1 MSDRYIAAIEIGSS
15 KIRGG
20 VGLADA
26 AGHLDV
32 VAVEEEK
39 LTGRVRYGCIQNV
52 DVSNTIFR
60 ICERLEGYPR
70 VEPRKIKGIY
80 VSLGGRSMVSELVD
94 VSTQFSS
101 EMEITGQIIEELKE
115 KAAKQVPD
123 GYDVAEVVPVKFS
136 VDNKSV
142 SNPVGSYGTNVSA
155 SMLVIVCATSVKRM
169 IRRVVNERLGYEICG
184 YVTRPTA
191 EAALVLSEEEKRLGC
206 MLVDF
211 GAETTTVAIY
221 KDGAPVYVATLPMGS
236 RNISLDLVAL
246 NHTEERAEEIKK
258 VSGNAMPLEGQRRQG
273 ADGIDYTEVN
283 NYIHAR
289 AAEIVSNILAQIEY
303 AGLKPQSLPKGIVI
317 VGAGGRLRGFSELLE
332 QHSKLRVRQGSPSNM
347 VRISDG
353 AIHAAE
359 NTDIIAVLA
368 GAAQMPPKECFEQP
382 ASAESENDAPGN
394 RGDYD
399 EMYGD
404 GDSEPTKGRD
414 NGKDDDFTPEQTPK
428 RISIFQRMRDRLA
441 GAFGGEG
448 ETFDDDNE

>member
-1 MSDRYIAAIEIGSS
+1 MSDRYIAAIEFGSS

-52 DVSNTIFR
+52 DVSNTIQR
-60 ICERLEGYPR
+60 IFERLEGYPR
-70 VEPRKIKGIY
+70 VEPRKIKGVY
-80 VSLGGRSMVSELVD
+80 VSLGGRSMVSDLAE
-94 VSTQFSS
+94 VSSTFPS
-101 EMEITGQIIEELKE
+101 EMEITEQIIDSLKE
-115 KAAKQVPD
+115 QAAATAPE

-142 SNPVGSYGTNVSA
+142 SNPVGSYGTTVSA
-155 SMLVIVCATSVKRM
+155 TMLVIVCATSVKRM
-169 IRRVVNERLGYEICG
+169 IRRVVNERLALDICG

-191 EAALVLSEEEKRLGC
+191 EAAIVLSEEEKRLGC

-258 VSGNAMPLEGQRRQG
+258 VSGNAMPVDGQHRHG

-283 NYIHAR
+283 NYVHAR

-317 VGAGGRLRGFSELLE
+317 IGAGGRLRGFSELLE
-332 QHSKLRVRQGSPSNM
+332 QHSKLKVRQGAPSSV
-347 VRISDG
+347 VRISDSQ
-353 AIHAAE
+353 IHPAE
-359 NTDIIAVLA
+359 NIDIIAVLA
-368 GAAQMPPKECFEQP
+368 GAAKLRGGECFDSPAKEETSP
-382 ASAESENDAPGN
+382 ASNYNELYGEDAGNGADDAGTDVFEPEKPKTQRRSVFQIISEKLSNTFGSP
-394 RGDYD
+394 
-399 EMYGD
+399 
-404 GDSEPTKGRD
+404 GDS
-414 NGKDDDFTPEQTPK
+414 
-428 RISIFQRMRDRLA
+428 
-441 GAFGGEG
+441 
-448 ETFDDDNE
+448 FDDDDE

>member
-52 DVSNTIFR
+52 DVSNTILR

-70 VEPRKIKGIY
+70 VEPRKIRGVY
-80 VSLGGRSMVSELVD
+80 VSLGGRSMVSEPVD
-94 VSTQFSS
+94 VSTSFPS
-101 EMEITGQIIEELKE
+101 EMEITEQIIDDLIA
-115 KAAKQVPD
+115 KAEQAVPE
-123 GYDVAEVVPVKFS
+123 GYDVAQVVPVRFS

-142 SNPVGSYGTNVSA
+142 SNPVGSYGTSVSA
-155 SMLVIVCATSVKRM
+155 TMLVIICATSVKRM
-169 IRRVVNERLGYEICG
+169 IRRVVSERLGLEICG

-191 EAALVLSEEEKRLGC
+191 EAAMVLTEEERRLGC

-221 KDGAPVYVATLPMGS
+221 KDGAPLYVAALPMGS

-258 VSGNAMPLEGQRRQG
+258 VSGNALPTEGQRRQG

-289 AAEIVSNILAQIEY
+289 AAEIVSNILAQIDY
-303 AGLKPQSLPKGIVI
+303 AGLKPQSLPKGIVV

-332 QHSKLRVRQGSPSNM
+332 QHSKLKVRQGSPSASM
-347 VRISDG
+347 VHISDG
-353 AIHAAE
+353 QIYPAE
-359 NTDIIAVLA
+359 NTDIISILA
-368 GAAQMPPKECFEQP
+368 GAAKMLGGPCFETP
-382 ASAESENDAPGN
+382 AGGRQGADGAPGQGTN
-394 RGDYD
+394 YEDI
-399 EMYGD
+399 YGD
-404 GDSEPTKGRD
+404 GNNGDNAGRD
-414 NGKDDDFTPEQTPK
+414 DEFLPEEKPDKPK
-428 RISIFQRMRDRLA
+428 RKGIFQILRDRLSGTFA
-441 GAFGGEG
+441 DEG
-448 ETFDDDNE
+448 DSFDE

>member
-20 VGLADA
+20 VGVADE

-52 DVSNTIFR
+52 DVSNTILR

-70 VEPRKIKGIY
+70 VEPRKIKGVY
-80 VSLGGRSMVSELVD
+80 VSLGGRSMVSEPVD
-94 VSTQFSS
+94 VSTSFPS
-101 EMEITGQIIEELKE
+101 EMEITEQIIDDLREQ
-115 KAAKQVPD
+115 AAAAVPD

-142 SNPVGSYGTNVSA
+142 SNPVGSYGTTVSA
-155 SMLVIVCATSVKRM
+155 TMLVIICATSVKRM
-169 IRRVVNERLGYEICG
+169 IRRVVNERLGLDICG

-191 EAALVLSEEEKRLGC
+191 EAAMVLTEEERRLGC

-221 KDGAPVYVATLPMGS
+221 KDGAPLYVATLPMGS

-258 VSGNAMPLEGQRRQG
+258 VSGNALPLDGQRRQG

-289 AAEIVSNILAQIEY
+289 AAEIVSNILAQIDY

-332 QHSKLRVRQGSPSNM
+332 QHSKLKVRQGSPSGM
-347 VRISDG
+347 ARISDG
-353 AIHAAE
+353 QIHPAE
-359 NTDIIAVLA
+359 NTDIISILA
-368 GAAQMPPKECFEQP
+368 GASRMPERECFEQP
-382 ASAESENDAPGN
+382 ATVAGPAPAGP
-394 RGDYD
+394 RAGSYD
-399 EMYGD
+399 EIYGD
-404 GDSEPTKGRD
+404 EGDEGESRVGRD
-414 NGKDDDFTPEQTPK
+414 DGFEPEEKPK
-428 RISIFQRMRDRLA
+428 KQRKGIFQILRDRLA
-441 GAFGGEG
+441 G
-448 ETFDDDNE
+448 TFDGAGDEFDE

>member
-52 DVSNTIFR
+52 DVSNTILR

-70 VEPRKIKGIY
+70 VEPRKIKGVY
-80 VSLGGRSMVSELVD
+80 VSLGGRSMISEQVPVAL
-94 VSTQFSS
+94 SFKS
-101 EMEITGQIIEELKE
+101 EVEITDQIIAELKDQ
-115 KAAKQVPD
+115 AAAAVPE
-123 GYDVAEVVPVKFS
+123 GYDVAEVIPVKFA

-142 SNPVGSYGTNVSA
+142 SNPVGSYGMSVSA
-155 SMLVIVCATSVKRM
+155 TMLVIVCATSTKRM
-169 IRRVVNERLGYEICG
+169 IRRVINERLGYDICG

-191 EAALVLSEEEKRLGC
+191 EADLVLSDEEKRLGC
-206 MLVDF
+206 MMVDF

-236 RNISLDLVAL
+236 RNISLDLATL

-258 VSGNAMPLEGQRRQG
+258 VSGNAMPLDGQRRTG
-273 ADGIDYTEVN
+273 ADGIDYTEIN

-303 AGLKPQSLPKGIVI
+303 AGLKPQLLPKGIVM

-332 QHSKLRVRQGSPSNM
+332 QHSKLKMRQGSPSSI
-347 VRISDG
+347 VRISDSQ
-353 AIHAAE
+353 IHPAE
-359 NTDIIAVLA
+359 NTDIISILA
-368 GAAQMPPKECFEQP
+368 GAAKMPAQECFEGP
-382 ASAESENDAPGN
+382 AAAPEKETPDPGEGSYDDIYGEESEDAGKENPEPPKPKKKGIFQIL
-394 RGDYD
+394 RERLSGAYD
-399 EMYGD
+399 E
-404 GDSEPTKGRD
+404 
-414 NGKDDDFTPEQTPK
+414 
-428 RISIFQRMRDRLA
+428 
-441 GAFGGEG
+441 GES
-448 ETFDDDNE
+448 FDDDDE

>member
-1 MSDRYIAAIEIGSS
+1 MSERYIAAIEIGSS

-52 DVSNTIFR
+52 DVSNTIMR
-60 ICERLEGYPR
+60 VCERLEGYPR

-80 VSLGGRSMVSELVD
+80 ISLGGRSMVSELVD
-94 VSTQFSS
+94 VSTSFSS
-101 EMEITGQIIEELKE
+101 EIEITDQIIDSLKE
-115 KAAKQVPD
+115 QAAASAPE

-142 SNPVGSYGTNVSA
+142 SNPVGSYGMTVSA
-155 SMLVIVCATSVKRM
+155 TMLVVVCAASVKRM
-169 IRRVVNERLGYEICG
+169 IRRVVNERLGLEICG

-258 VSGNAMPLEGQRRQG
+258 VSGNALPLDGQRRQG
-273 ADGIDYTEVN
+273 ADGVDYTEVN

-289 AAEIVSNILAQIEY
+289 AAEIVSNILAQIDY
-303 AGLKPQSLPKGIVI
+303 AGLKPQALPKGIVM

-332 QHSKLRVRQGSPSNM
+332 QHSKLKVRQGSPSSM

-353 AIHAAE
+353 QIHPAE
-359 NTDIIAVLA
+359 NTDIIAILA
-368 GAAQMPPKECFEQP
+368 GAARMPLNECFELP
-382 ASAESENDAPGN
+382 ASAAGSADGT
-394 RGDYD
+394 RSQGSD
-399 EMYGD
+399 EDIYGD
-404 GDSEPTKGRD
+404 DAADGSEERADGAPV
-414 NGKDDDFTPEQTPK
+414 DDFEPEEKPK
-428 RISIFQRMRDRLA
+428 KPKKGIFQILRDRLA
-441 GAFGGEG
+441 GTFDSEG
-448 ETFDDDNE
+448 ESFDE

>member
-20 VGLADA
+20 IGLADA

-52 DVSNTIFR
+52 DVSNTIQR
-60 ICERLEGYPR
+60 IFERLEGYPR
-70 VEPRKIKGIY
+70 VEPRKIKGVY
-80 VSLGGRSMVSELVD
+80 VSLGGRSMVSDLAE
-94 VSTQFSS
+94 VSSAFPS
-101 EMEITGQIIEELKE
+101 EMEITEQIIGNLKE
-115 KAAKQVPD
+115 QAAATAPD

-142 SNPVGSYGTNVSA
+142 SNPVGSYGTTVSA
-155 SMLVIVCATSVKRM
+155 TMLVIVCATSVKRM
-169 IRRVVNERLGYEICG
+169 IRRVVNERLSLDICG

-191 EAALVLSEEEKRLGC
+191 EAALVLTEEEKRLGC

-258 VSGNAMPLEGQRRQG
+258 VSGNALPAEGQHRHG

-283 NYIHAR
+283 NYVHAR

-317 VGAGGRLRGFSELLE
+317 IGAGGRLRGFSELLE
-332 QHSKLRVRQGSPSNM
+332 QHSKLKVRQGAPSGV

-353 AIHAAE
+353 QIHPGE
-359 NTDIIAVLA
+359 NTDIIAILA
-368 GAAQMPPKECFEQP
+368 GAAKMPAGECFESPVSEEP
-382 ASAESENDAPGN
+382 AYDPNDNELYGAE
-394 RGDYD
+394 
-399 EMYGD
+399 D
-404 GDSEPTKGRD
+404 GARIGT
-414 NGKDDDFTPEQTPK
+414 DDDGFEPEKPGPEP
-428 RISIFQRMRDRLA
+428 RRSIFQIIGDKLSKT
-441 GAFGGEG
+441 FGNPGDS
-448 ETFDDDNE
+448 FDDE